1 MMLTIVIFFD
11 NKRYIMLL
19 IALVFFLIDACKIK
33 GEKGLLDVFIMQ
45 TGPCCPVFTA
55 VKQYSYIVCAL
66 L

>member
-1 MMLTIVIFFD
+1 
-11 NKRYIMLL
+11 MLL
-19 IALVFFLIDACKIK
+19 IALVFFFKDACKKK

-55 VKQYSYIVCAL
+55 AKQYSYIVCAL